1 MSKSANNGID
11 PLVLINKYGTD
22 ALRYTLIREVT
33 GAGQDIRLEYDRKT
47 DESASVEASRNFTNK
62 LWNAS
67 RFVMMNLG
75 GQSPAELGVPD
86 LDHLELAD
94 RWILSRFNRVVA
106 AVRGHLDQY
115 GMGEA
120 AKDLYEFIW
129 GDFCD
134 WYIELVKARLQTP
147 GVSKRTAQQ
156 TLAFVLDGIL
166 KLLHPFMPH
175 ITEEV
180 WHTLT
185 QVGNDQFLA
194 LQPYPTPFAGL
205 VDDPLEQ
212 RFTLLF
218 NTVRT
223 VRNLRAEAGIK
234 PGQRIETILESDN
247 PQERRILRA
256 TADYL
261 KDLGKIDTLV
271 IAGGD
276 PPPAP
281 TPSPSSF
288 LIGTFLAPLGN
299 LWKSLYP
306 LLERPLDYT
315 ADFLADSHRPALT
328 LLWLVVGLIG
338 LRLASGVA
346 QAVDSTPLFGD
357 LMELVGLY
365 YSVTLVRRHLL
376 SDGDRQQLQR
386 SLGAWWREVMGP
398 EPPARR
404 SPGSA
409 PLPQASLPLAPE
421 RAHQGNGNG
430 HGGNGQNHGVS
441 AEPRQLFAGVTGT
454 VQVLIP
460 LTGLVDIE
468 ALRAKL
474 TKDLTKVQG
483 EAQALAG
490 RLSNPGFVDKAPAAV
505 VAGARE
511 SLAEAE
517 AQATMLRDRL
527 QRL

>member
-1 MSKSANNGID
+1 
-11 PLVLINKYGTD
+11 
-22 ALRYTLIREVT
+22 
-33 GAGQDIRLEYDRKT
+33 
-47 DESASVEASRNFTNK
+47 
-62 LWNAS
+62 
-67 RFVMMNLG
+67 
-75 GQSPAELGVPD
+75 
-86 LDHLELAD
+86 
-94 RWILSRFNRVVA
+94 
-106 AVRGHLDQY
+106 
-115 GMGEA
+115 
-120 AKDLYEFIW
+120 W

-156 TLAFVLDGIL
+156 TLALVLDGIL

-185 QVGNDQFLA
+185 QAGDQQFLS
-194 LQPYPTPFAGL
+194 LQPYPTPLAGL

-212 RFTLLF
+212 QFTLLF

-234 PGQRIETILESDN
+234 PGQRIETILESDS
-247 PQERRILRA
+247 PQERQILRA

-276 PPPAP
+276 PPTHPPA
-281 TPSPSSF
+281 SPGSF
-288 LIGTFLAPLGN
+288 SIGTSLAPLGD

-306 LLERPLDYT
+306 LLETPLDYAT
-315 ADFLADSHRPALT
+315 DFLADSRRPALT
-328 LLWLVVGLIG
+328 LLWLVVGLVG

-376 SDGDRQQLQR
+376 RGGDRQQLWQ
-386 SLGAWWREVMGP
+386 SLGAWWAEVIGP
-398 EPPARR
+398 ELPARR
-404 SPGSA
+404 SPR
-409 PLPQASLPLAPE
+409 PTPLPLAPDP
-421 RAHQGNGNG
+421 AHQGNG
-430 HGGNGQNHGVS
+430 HGQSHGAS
-441 AEPRQLFAGVTGT
+441 APATEPRQLFAGVTGT

-474 TKDLTKVQG
+474 TKDLTKVEG

-490 RLSNPGFVDKAPAAV
+490 RLGNPGFVDKAPAAV
-505 VAGARE
+505 VTGARQA
-511 SLAEAE
+511 LAEAE
-517 AQATMLRDRL
+517 AQAAILRDRL